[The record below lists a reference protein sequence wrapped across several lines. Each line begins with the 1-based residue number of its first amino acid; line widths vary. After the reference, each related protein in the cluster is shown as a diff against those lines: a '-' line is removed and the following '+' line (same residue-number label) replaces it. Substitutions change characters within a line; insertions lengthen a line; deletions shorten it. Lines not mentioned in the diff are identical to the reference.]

1 MMLELNQ
8 TKYRYHQDWFEF
20 SLCVNKGD
28 IVALIGPSGAGK
40 STLLAM
46 VSGFC
51 EPESGDILAAGKSLL
66 PLEPHQ
72 RPLAM
77 LFQDHNLFDH
87 LTVQENIALG
97 VRPSLKMTPEVVQK
111 VTEAASKV
119 GLQDYL
125 HRLPGELSGGQKQ
138 RVALARCFVQSR
150 PIWLLDEPF
159 SALDPLLRK
168 EMLSVVKTLAQ
179 ENEITVIMVTHHL
192 NDAKAIA
199 HRFAFLS
206 NGKISETGDINELD
220 SLHENTELAE
230 FVLAAHH

>member
-1 MMLELNQ
+1 MMLELKQ
-8 TKYRYHQDWFEF
+8 TRYRYHQEWFEF
-20 SLCVNKGD
+20 TLGVKQGEILS
-28 IVALIGPSGAGK
+28 LIGPSGAGK

-51 EPESGDILAAGKSLL
+51 EPESGEILIGGQSML

-77 LFQDHNLFDH
+77 LFQDNNLFEH
-87 LTVQENIALG
+87 LTVQDNIVLG
-97 VRPSLKMTPEVVQK
+97 IHPSLKRTPEVLNK
-111 VTEAASKV
+111 VKEAASKV

-125 HRLPGELSGGQKQ
+125 SRLPSELSGGQKQ

-150 PIWLLDEPF
+150 PLWLLDEPF

-168 EMLSVVKTLAQ
+168 EMLSVVKNLA
-179 ENEITVIMVTHHL
+179 EDNAITVVMVTHHL

-199 HRFAFLS
+199 HRFAYLS
-206 NGKISETGDINELD
+206 KGSISMVGNIEALNSHHD
-220 SLHENTELAE
+220 HAELAK
-230 FVLAAHH
+230 FVLAAQH